1 MKKICF
7 VAEYMYCGGSEKS
20 LVSLLNCIDRDKY
33 QITLLLLGLKG
44 VLLSQLPDDIRVEA
58 IPLPEDERDDLQN
71 GRSTALKHAFQSG
84 HILSGCKKALRGV
97 QMACHAKSGTA
108 KRLWYYKSI
117 ENKIDEYPEEFDVV
131 IDYFGYGLFNTFYA
145 ARKVRAKTKISW
157 VHFEPEQA
165 MPDFTVFEDILNEFQ
180 FIMCVSNPI
189 KEQMQAMMP
198 RHKDRMRVFY
208 NIVDAENILEQ
219 GKKNAQKKAD
229 GATHILSVGR
239 IDFPKGFDLGLGI
252 IERLVADGY
261 SIQWHIVGEGP
272 QRMKLEQQIAQSQ
285 ILKDCVQLHGQ
296 QLNPYAYMDMCDIY
310 FQPSRHEA
318 YGIAVAEAR
327 VFCKPIVVTD
337 FAGAREQLVNG
348 VTGLITKCTED
359 DLYWAL
365 KKVLDDPG
373 LQLRFSQNLLE
384 QRGNERN
391 QVKYLEEIF
400 DRA

>member
-1 MKKICF
+1 
-7 VAEYMYCGGSEKS
+7 
-20 LVSLLNCIDRDKY
+20 
-33 QITLLLLGLKG
+33 
-44 VLLSQLPDDIRVEA
+44 
-58 IPLPEDERDDLQN
+58 
-71 GRSTALKHAFQSG
+71 
-84 HILSGCKKALRGV
+84 
-97 QMACHAKSGTA
+97 
-108 KRLWYYKSI
+108 
-117 ENKIDEYPEEFDVV
+117 
-131 IDYFGYGLFNTFYA
+131 
-145 ARKVRAKTKISW
+145 
-157 VHFEPEQA
+157 
-165 MPDFTVFEDILNEFQ
+165 
-180 FIMCVSNPI
+180 
-189 KEQMQAMMP
+189 
-198 RHKDRMRVFY
+198 
-208 NIVDAENILEQ
+208 
-219 GKKNAQKKAD
+219 
-229 GATHILSVGR
+229 
-239 IDFPKGFDLGLGI
+239 
-252 IERLVADGY
+252 
-261 SIQWHIVGEGP
+261 
-272 QRMKLEQQIAQSQ
+272 MKLEQQIAQSQ